1 MTKRHGS
8 TQGSQSDDGRKR
20 FSHEELV
27 MLHPLPGQ
35 VVLETPPIRMAY
47 REIKVLLVVGGQSCC
62 FTAPPSSGKSSAIAL
77 IREYI
82 QSEFRDIP
90 VFVFNVTNSSD
101 QAPKEFLVQWLHVLC
116 HGDVTGVAYAL
127 RQRIVKRLLDV
138 ARSVGARKIIILF
151 DEAQNVT
158 ARDIKFLKD
167 IHNDLFTE
175 QVHLVTVS
183 FGQSPEFSM
192 KMEEIVEHQ
201 DLVRRFFA
209 CRFCFGDIALP
220 DEVKALFHE
229 IECMPFVEAG
239 VTWTQFY
246 APYAWEKGWRLEGE
260 VTTLM
265 DALRE
270 TGFLPITVATQN
282 PSISMGL
289 LLPALRRFL
298 TALASDDSPD
308 IALPLDGQRWC
319 EALRACG
326 YEMARE
332 EGDDQP
338 RTTGKHRKTGK
349 K

>member
-1 MTKRHGS
+1 MTKVHS
-8 TQGSQSDDGRKR
+8 PQGSQPGSNRKH

-27 MLHPLPGQ
+27 MLHPLPREA
-35 VVLETPPIRMAY
+35 VLETPPIRMAY

-62 FTAPPSSGKSSAIAL
+62 FTAPPSSGKSCAIAM

-82 QSEFRDIP
+82 QSEFSDIP
-90 VFVFNVTNSSD
+90 VFIFNVTNSGD
-101 QAPKEFLVQWLHVLC
+101 QATKEFLVQWLHVLC
-116 HGDVTGVAYAL
+116 HGDVTGAAYAL
-127 RQRIVKRLLDV
+127 RQRIVKRVLDV
-138 ARSVGARKIIILF
+138 ARSVGARKIIFIF
-151 DEAQNVT
+151 DEAQNMT

-167 IHNDLFTE
+167 IYNDLFTE

-183 FGQSPEFSM
+183 FGQSPEFST
-192 KMEEIVEHQ
+192 KMEGLVEHR

-229 IECMPFVEAG
+229 IDCMPFVEAG

-260 VTTLM
+260 VTSLT

-270 TGFLPITVATQN
+270 TGFLPITAATKN
-282 PSISMGL
+282 PTISMGL

-298 TALASDDSPD
+298 TALASDDTPE
-308 IALPLDGQRWC
+308 ITLPLDGERWS
-319 EALRACG
+319 ATLRACG
-326 YEMARE
+326 YEMDRK
-332 EGDDQP
+332 EGVDQP
-338 RTTGKHRKTGK
+338 VTKGKDAKTGRK
-349 K
+349 Q

>member
-8 TQGSQSDDGRKR
+8 PQGSQQDGSRKR

-27 MLHPLPGQ
+27 MLHPLPGEA
-35 VVLETPPIRMAY
+35 VLETPPIRMAY

-62 FTAPPSSGKSSAIAL
+62 FTAPSSSGKTCAIAL
-77 IREYI
+77 IREYLE
-82 QSEFRDIP
+82 SEFGDIP
-90 VFVFNVTNSSD
+90 VFVFNVTDSSD
-101 QAPKEFLVQWLHVLC
+101 QPTKEFLVQWLHVLC
-116 HGDVTGVAYAL
+116 HGDVTGTAYSL

-138 ARSVGARKIIILF
+138 ARSAEARKIIFLF
-151 DEAQNVT
+151 DEAQNMT
-158 ARDIKFLKD
+158 ARDIKFLKA
-167 IHNDLFTE
+167 IYNDLFTE

-183 FGQSPEFSM
+183 FGQSPDFATKM
-192 KMEEIVEHQ
+192 KGLVAHR

-209 CRFCFGDIALP
+209 CRFRFGDIALP
-220 DEVKALFHE
+220 EEVKALFHE
-229 IECMPFVEAG
+229 IDRLPFVEAG

-260 VTTLM
+260 VATLT

-270 TGFLPITVATQN
+270 TGFLPLTVATRN
-282 PSISMGL
+282 ETISMGL

-308 IALPLDGQRWC
+308 IALPLDGKRWC

-326 YEMARE
+326 YEMVGE
-332 EGDDQP
+332 GGDDQP
-338 RTTGKHRKTGK
+338 RTTGKHGKTGK